1 MPSFGVEGEG
11 EESMATGWL
20 EASGAEESQV
30 RSGKAGVQRARGQ
43 AGAVTAENPPL
54 L

>member
-1 MPSFGVEGEG
+1 
-11 EESMATGWL
+11 MAR
-20 EASGAEESQV
+20 EESQV

-54 L
+54 LSDSIPNPPGFRQL